1 MNNRVVLSVKGSD
14 RHSFLQGLVTNDV
27 KRARDGIIYTALL
40 TPQGKLITDFFV
52 VGQEDALLIDV
63 AAETAPTLF
72 QRLSMYKLRADVQ
85 ITETE
90 LVVSTGLGA
99 MPDGAVIDPRGP
111 QMGWR
116 YYGQED
122 IGQDIDWDAQRV
134 AHGIPEL
141 GRELN
146 SESYILEM
154 GFERLNG
161 VDFKKGCYVGQE
173 VTARMKHKTELRKG
187 LRRITLSEPVIEGT
201 PIHSGEKEAGTV
213 HTVSGREALA
223 YLRFDRISDDMT
235 AGAAR
240 VTVLPE

>member
-99 MPDGAVIDPRGP
+99 MPDEAVIDPRGP

-116 YYGQED
+116 YYGQND

-134 AHGIPEL
+134 THGIPEL

-187 LRRITLSEPVIEGT
+187 LRRITLSEPLVEGT
-201 PIHSGEKEAGTV
+201 PIHSSEKEAGTV
-213 HTVSGREALA
+213 HTVSGGEALA

>member
-1 MNNRVVLSVKGSD
+1 MSKRVVLSVTGSD
-14 RHSFLQGLVTNDV
+14 SHSFLQGLVTNDM
-27 KRARDGIIYTALL
+27 KRAKDGIIYTALL

-52 VGQEDALLIDV
+52 VGATDGYLIDV
-63 AAETAPTLF
+63 AAKTAPTLF

-85 ITETE
+85 INETT

-99 MPDGAVIDPRGP
+99 MPEGAVRDPRGP

-116 YYGQED
+116 FYGNED
-122 IGQDIDWDAQRV
+122 ISDDTNWDAQRV
-134 AHGIPEL
+134 AECIPEL

-146 SESYILEM
+146 EESYILEM

-187 LRRITLSEPVIEGT
+187 LRRISLAGPVPEGT
-201 PIHSGEKEAGTV
+201 TIMSGDKEAGTV
-213 HTVSGREALA
+213 HTVSGRDALA
-223 YLRFDRISDDMT
+223 YLRFDRISEDMK
-235 AGAAR
+235 AGPAS
-240 VTVLPE
+240 VTVISQ